1 MMEDID
7 SGSDFSYDIRI
18 PQERVAV
25 LIGKD
30 GETKKSIE
38 EQTSCKLNITPDG
51 EVNVS
56 GNDGLVLYTTK
67 EIVKA
72 IGRGFNPK
80 IALLLLKTD
89 YVLEIIDLKDIAGK
103 SKNDLERLKGRV
115 IGKGGKSREELERMT
130 DTYISVY
137 GKTIC
142 IIGEQDQ
149 VFLSR
154 QAVAKLLE
162 GAMHTTVFKFLE
174 RKKKEQLFGQQLV

>member
-1 MMEDID
+1 MEDINLD
-7 SGSDFSYDIRI
+7 SELSYDILI

-30 GETKKSIE
+30 GETKKLIE
-38 EQTSCKLNITPDG
+38 EQANCKLNITKDG

-56 GNDGLVLYTTK
+56 GNDGLTLYTAK

-72 IGRGFNPK
+72 IGRGFNPR

-89 YVLEIIDLKDIAGK
+89 YTLELVDMKDIAGK

-115 IGKGGKSREELERMT
+115 IGKGGKSREEIERMT
-130 DTYISVY
+130 ETYISIY
-137 GKTIC
+137 GKTIG
-142 IIGEQDQ
+142 IIGEQVQ
-149 VFLSR
+149 VSLSR
-154 QAVAKLLE
+154 QAIAKLLE

-174 RKKKEQLFGQQLV
+174 RKKKDQLFGQQPG